1 MATRKTK
8 TTQEF
13 TITKVNYPKTL
24 MFGEDYNFSQI
35 TVETDLTE
43 DITINK
49 IEGTWLDAQPP
60 FDVMGFYPLQITAY
74 ASNGAVGTTTVNIFV
89 FYKPHDGFHKFAIYR
104 YTDGIRLL
112 SYDCSDNEEDTK
124 LYCYNTTISIK
135 EIGKNNAYSGQIG
148 YLFNEET
155 KQWDYDNSKIGYP
168 DYCMRA
174 SFTAKEV
181 LYCNSNIYEKDM
193 TTLYYKAD
201 KKKEGLPMWDK
212 DVENRYVAEYTDLRD
227 FDDTVEAFFIQQ
239 GSYNSV
245 TATYAL
251 AFRNISGDSINL
263 KLMPKSGAKPRLEHD
278 DINAEHALFRY
289 QNGKWDIAV
298 AWKKQQYTATLV
310 VPSDKELG
318 NLSLMNASQE
328 FHKVTISVCDING
341 ENGYMIVGKKQVSE
355 GRKAKYR
362 MKNENGEYDIIHFE
376 TSMKQVIGLD
386 EVMANVEESV
396 ADRYTKAETVA
407 LFDDVEAEIQSVE
420 EIADGLNTRLT
431 VAEGEV
437 SKLQSDLANEVNRA
451 TSVEAGLQTQIN
463 GLDTKVEAINHAD
476 TGILANANAYT
487 DSEIANL
494 KDGAVKDL
502 SDRLANQENNLQGS
516 IDNLTGIVETNKV
529 AIEETVSDLDGRVA
543 VVEGKVSDLE
553 STVEVLTT
561 EDTRLA
567 EEIQKVKDV
576 LANKGSNTLV
586 FATHDEFVNATLT
599 PKVGDLAFII
609 ESKRAYI
616 YQGTQ
621 GWILF
626 DEISTEV
633 DLVDYI
639 KKAEVVELLSALDNK
654 LAIEVQRALT
664 AEQGLQEQV
673 DELTVNVDKNTKDI
687 KGLEATVEEH
697 SNTINEL
704 KEEVYTRE
712 EVDAL
717 IDEAITAQ
725 MSYIGR
731 VEPIGK
737 KAGHVWI
744 ETI

>member
-24 MFGEDYNFSQI
+24 MFGEDYDFNQI

-104 YTDGIRLL
+104 YTDGMRLL

-124 LYCYNTTISIK
+124 LYCMNSTITIK
-135 EIGKNNAYSGQIG
+135 DVGRNNAYSGQIG

-155 KQWDYDNSKIGYP
+155 KQWDYDSDKAGYP
-168 DYCMRA
+168 DFCMRTY
-174 SFTAKEV
+174 FNLEEV

-201 KKKEGLPMWDK
+201 KKKEGLLMWDK
-212 DVENRYVAEYTDLRD
+212 DVENRYVAEYPDVRE
-227 FDDTVEAFFIQQ
+227 FDNTIEAFFVQQ
-239 GSYNSV
+239 GSYSSV
-245 TATYAL
+245 TATYAI
-251 AFRNISGDSINL
+251 AFRGLSGDSINL
-263 KLMPKSGAKPRLEHD
+263 KLMPKSGDKPRLEHD
-278 DINAEHALFRY
+278 DANSEVALFRY
-289 QNGKWDIAV
+289 IRNRWEV
-298 AWKKQQYTATLV
+298 ASAWRKVQYVSTLD
-310 VPSDKELG
+310 VPKDSKLG

-341 ENGYMIVGKKQVSE
+341 ENGYMIIGKKQVSE
-355 GRKAKYR
+355 GKKAKYR

-376 TSMKQVIGLD
+376 TSMKQVVGLD
-386 EVMANVEESV
+386 ETVANIEESV
-396 ADRYTKAETVA
+396 LDRYTKAETNA
-407 LFDDVEAEIQSVE
+407 LFNGVEAEIQSVE

-437 SKLQSDLANEVNRA
+437 SKLQSDLADEVNRA
-451 TSVEAGLQTQIN
+451 TGVEAGLQTQIN

-487 DSEIANL
+487 DSEITKL
-494 KDGAVKDL
+494 KDGAVQDL
-502 SDRLANQENNLQGS
+502 ADRLANQENNLQGS
-516 IDNLTGIVETNKV
+516 IDNLAGIVETNKV
-529 AIEETVSDLDGRVA
+529 EIEKTVSDLDGRVA
-543 VVEGKVSDLE
+543 IVEGKVSDLE
-553 STVEVLTT
+553 NAVAVLTT
-561 EDTRLA
+561 EDAHLA
-567 EEIQKVKDV
+567 DEIQKVKDV
-576 LANKGSNTLV
+576 LANKGSDTLV

-616 YQGTQ
+616 YQGEQ

-626 DEISTEV
+626 DEISTEI
-633 DLVDYI
+633 DLIDYI

-673 DELTVNVDKNTKDI
+673 DELTINVDKNTKDI

-697 SNTINEL
+697 SNKINEL

-717 IDEAITAQ
+717 IDEAVTAQ

-731 VEPIGK
+731 IEPVGK
-737 KAGHVWI
+737 KTGHVWI

>member
-1 MATRKTK
+1 M

-24 MFGEDYNFSQI
+24 MFSEDYDFNQI

-43 DITINK
+43 DITIDR
-49 IEGTWLDAQPP
+49 IEATWLEAQPP
-60 FDVMGFYPLQITAY
+60 FDNVMGYYPLQVTAY
-74 ASNGAVGTTTVNIFV
+74 ASNGALGTTTVNV
-89 FYKPHDGFHKFAIYR
+89 FAYYKPHDGHQKFAIYR
-104 YTDGIRLL
+104 YTDGMRLL

-124 LYCYNTTISIK
+124 LYCYNSTITIK
-135 EIGKNNAYSGQIG
+135 DIGRDNAYSGQIG
-148 YLFNEET
+148 YLFNENT
-155 KQWDYDNSKIGYP
+155 KQWDYDSDKAGYP
-168 DYCMRA
+168 DFCMRTY
-174 SFTAKEV
+174 FNLKEV

-201 KKKEGLPMWDK
+201 KKKEGLPTWDK
-212 DVENRYVAEYTDLRD
+212 DVENRYVAEYTDVRE
-227 FDDTVEAFFIQQ
+227 FDNSIEAFFIQQ
-239 GSYNSV
+239 GVYNSV
-245 TATYAL
+245 TATYAI
-251 AFRNISGDSINL
+251 AFRGLSGDSINL
-263 KLMPKSGAKPRLEHD
+263 KLMPKSGDKPRLEHD
-278 DINAEHALFRY
+278 DTNSEFALFRY
-289 QNGKWDIAV
+289 LNNRWEV
-298 AWKKQQYTATLV
+298 ASDWRKQQYVYTLHV
-310 VPSDKELG
+310 LKDKVLG

-341 ENGYMIVGKKQVSE
+341 ENGYMIIGKKQTSE
-355 GRKAKYR
+355 GKKAKYR

-376 TSMKQVIGLD
+376 TSMKQVVGLD
-386 EVMANVEESV
+386 EVMANVEESI
-396 ADRYTKAETVA
+396 ADRYTKAETIA

-437 SKLQSDLANEVNRA
+437 SKLQSDLADEVNRA

-494 KDGAVKDL
+494 KDGAIKDL
-502 SDRLANQENNLQGS
+502 SDRLANQGNNLQGS

-529 AIEETVSDLDGRVA
+529 AIEETVSDLDGRVV

-553 STVEVLTT
+553 NTVEVLTT

-576 LANKGSNTLV
+576 LANKGSDTLV

-599 PKVGDLAFII
+599 PKIGDLAFVI

-616 YQGTQ
+616 YQGEQ

-639 KKAEVVELLSALDNK
+639 KKAEVVESLSILNDKVAAETERASSVEAALQANIDDLSN
-654 LAIEVQRALT
+654 V
-664 AEQGLQEQV
+664 V
-673 DELTVNVDKNTKDI
+673 DGNVKNI
-687 KGLEATVEEH
+687 GSLEAVVDTHTDE
-697 SNTINEL
+697 INAL
-704 KEEVYTRE
+704 KEETYTRE
-712 EVDAL
+712 EVELL
-717 IDEAITAQ
+717 IDEAVTAQ
-725 MSYIGR
+725 MAYIGAN
-731 VEPIGK
+731 EPLGK
-737 KAGHVWI
+737 KTGHIWI
-744 ETI
+744 ETV

>member
-24 MFGEDYNFSQI
+24 MFGEDYDFNQI

-43 DITINK
+43 GITIDR

-104 YTDGIRLL
+104 YTDGMRLL

-124 LYCYNTTISIK
+124 LYCYNSTITIK
-135 EIGKNNAYSGQIG
+135 DVGRNNAYSGQIG
-148 YLFNEET
+148 YLFNEKT
-155 KQWDYDNSKIGYP
+155 KQWDYDSDKAGYP
-168 DYCMRA
+168 DFCMRTY
-174 SFTAKEV
+174 FNLEEV

-212 DVENRYVAEYTDLRD
+212 DVENRYVAEYPDVRE
-227 FDDTVEAFFIQQ
+227 FDNTIEAFFVQQ
-239 GSYNSV
+239 GVYNSV
-245 TATYAL
+245 TATYAI
-251 AFRNISGDSINL
+251 AFRNLSGDSINL
-263 KLMPKSGAKPRLEHD
+263 KLMPKSGDKPRLEHD
-278 DINAEHALFRY
+278 DTNSEFALFRY
-289 QNGKWDIAV
+289 LNNRWEV
-298 AWKKQQYTATLV
+298 ASGWRKQQYVYTIHVLK
-310 VPSDKELG
+310 DKVLG

-341 ENGYMIVGKKQVSE
+341 ENGYMIIGKKQTSE
-355 GRKAKYR
+355 GKKAKYR

-376 TSMKQVIGLD
+376 TSMKQVVGLD
-386 EVMANVEESV
+386 EVMANVEESI

-431 VAEGEV
+431 VVEGEV
-437 SKLQSDLANEVNRA
+437 SKLQTDLANEVNRA
-451 TSVEAGLQTQIN
+451 TSIEAGLQTQIN

-487 DSEIANL
+487 DSEIAHL
-494 KDGAVKDL
+494 KNGAVQDL
-502 SDRLANQENNLQGS
+502 ADRLANQESNLQGS
-516 IDNLTGIVETNKV
+516 IDNLTEIVEVNKV
-529 AIEETVSDLDGRVA
+529 AIEKTVSDLDGRVA

-553 STVEVLTT
+553 NTVEVLTT
-561 EDTRLA
+561 EDARLA
-567 EEIQKVKDV
+567 DEIQKVKDV
-576 LANKGSNTLV
+576 LANKGSDTLV

-599 PKVGDLAFII
+599 PKIGDLAFII

-616 YQGTQ
+616 YQGEQ

-626 DEISTEV
+626 DEISTEI
-633 DLVDYI
+633 DLIDYI

-697 SNTINEL
+697 SNKINEL

-717 IDEAITAQ
+717 IDEAVTAQ

-731 VEPIGK
+731 IEPVGK
-737 KAGHVWI
+737 KTGHVWI